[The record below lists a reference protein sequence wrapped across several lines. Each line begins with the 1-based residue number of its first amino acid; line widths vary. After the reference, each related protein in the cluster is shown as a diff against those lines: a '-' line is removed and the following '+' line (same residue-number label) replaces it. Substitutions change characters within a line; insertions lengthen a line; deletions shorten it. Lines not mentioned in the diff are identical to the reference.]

1 MRHRLLAF
9 GWLLCGMGV
18 VMGGLGALTLAG
30 ILSIP
35 IKVACRH
42 LDTRPELITWVA
54 AWSAAMVIGVVLLRL
69 ARARNKQR
77 SPEPSRV
84 Q

>member
-1 MRHRLLAF
+1 MRHKLLAF
-9 GWLLCGMGV
+9 GWLLFGMGV
-18 VMGGLGALTLAG
+18 VLGGLGALTLAG

-35 IKVACRH
+35 IRVAGRH
-42 LDTRPELITWVA
+42 VDTRPELIAWVA
-54 AWSAAMVIGVVLLRL
+54 AWSAAMVIGVVLLCL